1 MLRIKI
7 YTEIYFTPNQMNEE
21 IEMQFIT
28 FLSEFIKHPK
38 NTGAIAPSSN
48 ILAKAMVDAIDFDVA
63 KCIVELG
70 PGTGSFTKEIMKR
83 KRKEQ
88 HLF

>member
-1 MLRIKI
+1 
-7 YTEIYFTPNQMNEE
+7 MNEE

-63 KCIVELG
+63 KCIVE
-70 PGTGSFTKEIMKR
+70 
-83 KRKEQ
+83 
-88 HLF
+88 

>member
-1 MLRIKI
+1 
-7 YTEIYFTPNQMNEE
+7 MNEE

-38 NTGAIAPSSN
+38 TQGQLHQGSN

-83 KRKEQ
+83 KKKEQ